1 MASNCIR
8 TILQIGIICFPV
20 IAHPQSEPADLPAG
34 SQSTAI
40 QNLIAAR
47 EEGKFLGWPAN
58 NGLWS
63 WDNGKEILVGFS
75 CGKFVEQEGHN
86 IEGLSDDALGIETH
100 LCRSLDGGHTW
111 SVENPDHFVG
121 DGGEV
126 TPSPGGIEFDNP
138 GFALRV
144 IGVGYH
150 GTSDPEGGFFYS
162 YTRGKSWNGP
172 YRFGALMDNPNLEGM
187 ECTSRT
193 GYLVTGKQS
202 CLVFMSARPKE
213 NGAGRDKSFV
223 AETTDGGKSFQFIS
237 WIVPLDD
244 PNRAVMPAV
253 VMTGDGTIV
262 VALRR
267 RIIGQDVCWV
277 DCYSSSDKGRT
288 WSFLSRVGET
298 GSHNGN
304 PPALAL
310 LKDGRLA
317 CAYGDRSRVRM
328 FVRMSSDHGHSWGDE
343 LVLREDFQPDS
354 FGDKDFGYPRLVQ
367 NHEGEMLALY
377 YWANSE
383 HPQHHIAAS
392 IWKP

>member
-1 MASNCIR
+1 
-8 TILQIGIICFPV
+8 
-20 IAHPQSEPADLPAG
+20 
-34 SQSTAI
+34 
-40 QNLIAAR
+40 
-47 EEGKFLGWPAN
+47 
-58 NGLWS
+58 
-63 WDNGKEILVGFS
+63 
-75 CGKFVEQEGHN
+75 
-86 IEGLSDDALGIETH
+86 
-100 LCRSLDGGHTW
+100 
-111 SVENPDHFVG
+111 
-121 DGGEV
+121 
-126 TPSPGGIEFDNP
+126 
-138 GFALRV
+138 
-144 IGVGYH
+144 
-150 GTSDPEGGFFYS
+150 
-162 YTRGKSWNGP
+162 
-172 YRFGALMDNPNLEGM
+172 MDNPNLEGM